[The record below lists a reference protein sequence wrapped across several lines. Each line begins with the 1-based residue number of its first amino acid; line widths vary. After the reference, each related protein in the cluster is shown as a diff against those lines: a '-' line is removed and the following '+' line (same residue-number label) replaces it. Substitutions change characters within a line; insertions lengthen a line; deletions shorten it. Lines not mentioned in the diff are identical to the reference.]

1 MTDCTEAQL
10 TIPGFDRRPFEV
22 NFQGGD
28 VTSDAGGCLLLR
40 QAERSLCLLRRVTR
54 HLPDPRNQDYIHHE
68 ALELLRQRVFGIAL
82 GYEDLNDHDTL
93 RNDLG
98 LKFSVGK
105 HKDLASSTTLHRFEH
120 WSNRSLAVKIHEEI
134 VNTFI
139 ASFKSPPTQ
148 LILDFDATDDRVHGN
163 QEGRFFHGY
172 YGDYCFL
179 PLYVFCG
186 EQLLVSYLRPSKQ
199 DAAKHA
205 WAILALLVKRLRQ
218 VWPEVQII
226 FRGDSG
232 FCRHK
237 MLRWCERHGVDY
249 MVGLAQ
255 NKRLNALTEPL
266 QTQAEKAF
274 EATGEKQRLFQAL
287 DYQANSWHC
296 SRKVI
301 AKAEHTKKGRNP
313 RYVVT
318 SLPGE
323 GQELYEAVYCA
334 RGDMENRIKE
344 QQLYLFADRTSCQ
357 KWWPN
362 QFRLLLSS
370 LAYVLM
376 EYIRRVGLTGT
387 ELARAQCQTIRLK
400 LFKIG
405 AIILYN
411 TRRIRFLLSSGY
423 PLQNL
428 LFNTLARLGNT
439 T

>member
-1 MTDCTEAQL
+1 
-10 TIPGFDRRPFEV
+10 
-22 NFQGGD
+22 
-28 VTSDAGGCLLLR
+28 
-40 QAERSLCLLRRVTR
+40 
-54 HLPDPRNQDYIHHE
+54 
-68 ALELLRQRVFGIAL
+68 
-82 GYEDLNDHDTL
+82 
-93 RNDLG
+93 
-98 LKFSVGK
+98 
-105 HKDLASSTTLHRFEH
+105 
-120 WSNRSLAVKIHEEI
+120 
-134 VNTFI
+134 
-139 ASFKSPPTQ
+139 
-148 LILDFDATDDRVHGN
+148 
-163 QEGRFFHGY
+163 
-172 YGDYCFL
+172 
-179 PLYVFCG
+179 
-186 EQLLVSYLRPSKQ
+186 
-199 DAAKHA
+199 
-205 WAILALLVKRLRQ
+205 
-218 VWPEVQII
+218 
-226 FRGDSG
+226 
-232 FCRHK
+232 
-237 MLRWCERHGVDY
+237 